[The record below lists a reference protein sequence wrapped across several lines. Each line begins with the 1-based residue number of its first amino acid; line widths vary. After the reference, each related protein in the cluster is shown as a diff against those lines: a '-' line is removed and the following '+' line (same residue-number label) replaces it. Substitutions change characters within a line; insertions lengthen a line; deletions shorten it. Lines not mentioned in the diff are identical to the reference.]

1 MPISIVNPNIQEPVS
16 NIVITSEDRVDQGI
30 NVATMVVS
38 WTQAKGAV
46 KYQVEWR
53 KDDGSWIKLPITGN
67 NSIEV
72 PGIYAGNY
80 QAKVSAVNASDISS
94 LPTYSVVTKLNGKQ
108 GLPPALAFIQATGI
122 LFGMRLNG
130 VFRPQVHLMRL
141 IPRFKYRQMAQV
153 TLLNWAYLLIQRQY
167 TLCKVCSQI
176 LRNFIEAV

>member
-80 QAKVSAVNASDISS
+80 QAKVSAVNASI
-94 LPTYSVVTKLNGKQ
+94 
-108 GLPPALAFIQATGI
+108 F
-122 LFGMRLNG
+122 
-130 VFRPQVHLMRL
+130 HLYRL
-141 IPRFKYRQMAQV
+141 IQLSLSSMAS
-153 TLLNWAYLLIQRQY
+153 
-167 TLCKVCSQI
+167 KVCHQ
-176 LRNFIEAV
+176 L